1 MFIEQPSDYLRG
13 IYPQALW
20 RINPR
25 EKAVYLTFDDG
36 PIPLVTPWVLSQLK
50 HEGIKAT
57 FFMVGDN
64 VRKYPDV
71 YQMVVDGGHRIGNH
85 TFNHISGFRHTSR
98 FYLENTDKANELLNT
113 KLFRPPHG
121 WMRWEQYLVL
131 RHYYRIVMWDV
142 VTRDYSKKLRGPQ
155 VLANVMKYTRRGSI
169 ITFHDSLKSWDNGNL
184 QYALPAA
191 IRFLKSEGYEFK
203 LIPEK

>member
-1 MFIEQPSDYLRG
+1 MIIEQVPG
-13 IYPQALW
+13 IFRRLYPQALW
-20 RINPR
+20 RINPQ

-36 PIPLVTPWVLSQLK
+36 PVPLVTPWVLSLLRS
-50 HEGIKAT
+50 EGIKAT

-64 VRKYPDV
+64 VRKHPEI
-71 YQMVVDGGHRIGNH
+71 YQMVVDDGHRIGNH
-85 TFNHISGFRHTSR
+85 TYHHISGARHTSYT
-98 FYLENTDKANELLNT
+98 YLKDADEANEVLHT
-113 KLFRPPHG
+113 RLFRPPHG
-121 WMRWEQYLVL
+121 WMRWEQYIVL

-142 VTRDYSKKLRGPQ
+142 ITRDYSKKLRGPQ

-169 ITFHDSLKSWDNGNL
+169 ITFHDSLKSWNNGNL

-203 LIPEK
+203 LIEA

>member
-1 MFIEQPSDYLRG
+1 MFIEQVPNIFRRL
-13 IYPQALW
+13 YPKALW
-20 RINPR
+20 RINPQ

-64 VRKYPDV
+64 VRKYPEI
-71 YQMVVDGGHRIGNH
+71 YRMVVEDGHTIGNH
-85 TFNHISGFRHTSR
+85 TYHHISGGRHSSSY
-98 FYLENTDKANELLNT
+98 YLRDTDEANEILHSR
-113 KLFRPPHG
+113 LFRPPHG
-121 WMRWEQYLVL
+121 WMRWEQYIVL
-131 RHYYRIVMWDV
+131 RHYYKIVMWDV
-142 VTRDYSKKLRGPQ
+142 ITRDYSKRLRGPQ

-169 ITFHDSLKSWDNGNL
+169 ITFHDSLKSWNNGNL
-184 QYALPAA
+184 QYALPAS

-203 LIPEK
+203 TIEA